1 MIVALFHIGSAV
13 MSAAVAV
20 VLVVKLLRFNEQ
32 FRGDERVGM
41 GLVGAMSILRIGPI
55 LAAPETTPFSDW
67 STFLMAVGVFLMIY
81 GRLRRLIRHERSNTA
96 AVDAAAAHLRS
107 RGKI

>member
-1 MIVALFHIGSAV
+1 MIVVLFHIGSAL
-13 MSAAVAV
+13 MSAAVAI
-20 VLVVKLLRFNEQ
+20 VLVIKLMRYNAL
-32 FRGDERVGM
+32 FRIDERLGM

-67 STFLMAVGVFLMIY
+67 STFLMALGIFLMIY
-81 GRLRRLIRHERSNTA
+81 GRLRRLNRHARANTLA
-96 AVDAAAAHLRS
+96 ADAAEMHLRA